1 MPGNEIT
8 TNNFSKFGK
17 LSKFSDMRTSQAD
30 FHCQWQH
37 LKNSHVRA
45 LAWMLTA
52 PVLLDRDCGL
62 WQDKIALPLVADKQ
76 ALQDW
81 VNALD
86 QNPEGLI
93 DLLHQHPSR
102 RLGLYAETL
111 FEYFLSSHQMLYAH
125 GLQVH
130 NKGKNTVGE
139 FDFLLYADGGLK
151 HLELATKFYLYH
163 KAARMHQPESLSGL
177 YDYLG
182 PNLADSLAA
191 KMQKIVSQQLQL
203 SQHPLAQDLLPQAV
217 VSAQALVLGWL
228 FYRDGDQP
236 GVDTHAE
243 GIANDHC
250 QGFIW
255 THSELAVM
263 DFQHGLILD
272 RLDWLAPAQVEQG
285 RAHDKAKI
293 ISGLHA
299 HFQIAN
305 TPVMLALMQE
315 NQALMQEY
323 SRGMVV
329 PDSWFAD
336 ADAVQAKQLAREEI
350 PDMSA
355 S

>member
-1 MPGNEIT
+1 M
-8 TNNFSKFGK
+8 
-17 LSKFSDMRTSQAD
+17 LSGMQTSQAD

-37 LKNSHVRA
+37 LNNQHVRA

-52 PVLLDRDCGL
+52 PGLLDCDCSL
-62 WQDKIALPLVADKQ
+62 WQDKIASPLVTNKQ
-76 ALQDW
+76 ALRDW
-81 VNALD
+81 INALD

-139 FDFLLYADGGLK
+139 FDFLLHADGGLM

-163 KAARMHQPESLSGL
+163 TATSPHQLESIADL

-182 PNLADSLAA
+182 PNLADSLGA
-191 KMQKIVSQQLQL
+191 KMQKIFSQQLQL

-217 VSAQALVLGWL
+217 ISAQALVLGWL

-236 GVDTHAE
+236 VPGRHAE
-243 GIANDHC
+243 GIATDHC
-250 QGFIW
+250 RGFIW
-255 THSELAVM
+255 TLSELAVM

-272 RLDWLAPAQVEQG
+272 RLDWLAPAQVMQG
-285 RAHDKAKI
+285 MAYDKAQI
-293 ISGLHA
+293 MSGLHA
-299 HFQIAN
+299 HFQLTH
-305 TPVMLALMQE
+305 TPALLALVQD
-315 NQALMQEY
+315 NQTLMQEY

-336 ADAVQAKQLAREEI
+336 ADVVQAKQLAREQAVNG
-350 PDMSA
+350 ST